1 MYVFLEKYHI
11 FLGPN
16 FLKYE
21 MKIMTVTTCGGLFFF
36 KVFIYLFG
44 GVRGRGRESSS
55 RATHPPTECGAQCG
69 APSHDSEIMT

>member
-55 RATHPPTECGAQCG
+55 RLPTKHRARLGAQSQD
-69 APSHDSEIMT
+69 P